1 LHLEGNAGLKLEG
14 IMKHK
19 ISLAILI
26 CLLAIGLGHAANPA
40 AGSKLLVQTD
50 WLAAHLSDSNV
61 VVIHVAPSR
70 AAYEAGHI
78 PGARFLPASDVAVT
92 RNGVPNQL
100 PASDVL
106 KSAFERV
113 GVSNKSHVILYG
125 DMLGLFAARAYFAL
139 DYLGHGDHAALLD
152 GGLEKWK
159 AEHRQVSTAVP
170 VVQAGSLTVKPH
182 SQLIADL
189 PSMQRIAGDKQAV
202 LIDARPP
209 EEYSG
214 ARPSDGVP
222 RAGHIP
228 GARNVFWLE
237 NLVSKDNPVLK
248 PLPEILA
255 KYEAAGA
262 RPGARVV
269 VYCRT
274 GIQASHDYFTLKL
287 LGYRPI
293 LYEGSFFE
301 WSNAPGTAVEKGTR

>member
-1 LHLEGNAGLKLEG
+1 
-14 IMKHK
+14 MKHK

-214 ARPSDGVP
+214 ARPSDGV
-222 RAGHIP
+222 RAISP
-228 GARNVFWLE
+228 
-237 NLVSKDNPVLK
+237 
-248 PLPEILA
+248 
-255 KYEAAGA
+255 
-262 RPGARVV
+262 
-269 VYCRT
+269 
-274 GIQASHDYFTLKL
+274 
-287 LGYRPI
+287 
-293 LYEGSFFE
+293 
-301 WSNAPGTAVEKGTR
+301 APGMSSGWKIW